1 MSTIATLAVKL
12 IGDITGYTT
21 AMTQAEQKSQKT
33 AASISKNFKDMGKNL
48 TSVGQKA
55 TAGLTLPIVALG
67 AVAINAASDLDET
80 KNKVNVVFGD
90 MSKSVLDWSMTSAT
104 ALGQS
109 REQALAAAG
118 TYGNLFTSL
127 GLGQKPAAE
136 MSMSLVQLA
145 SDLASFNNADP
156 SQVLDA
162 LRSGLSGEVEPLK
175 KFGIAMNESTLKAKA
190 MELGM
195 GDNIQALTEA
205 QKLQL
210 RYAII
215 MGQTATAQGDFA
227 RTSGGLANQQ
237 RILKAQFTDSAA
249 ALGTQ
254 LLPLALKFATFLS
267 GLIQKFSQLS
277 PGMQKF
283 IVIIL
288 AIVAAV
294 GPLLMIIGS
303 IAGGIGAIIP
313 LISALGPAIAAVGAF
328 ITGTAVP
335 AIAALVAAI
344 APVALP
350 ILAIIAVLAL
360 LYLAWKNNWGGI
372 REITAAVWEWLK
384 QAFASGVAFI
394 KGIWTSLQPAI
405 QFVLTFITTIVRAWQ
420 AAFSGDW
427 RRFGEL
433 LRQAWD
439 MVWNLITTV
448 LQTAWQNIKN
458 LFSTEVANIISF
470 FQIDWGSIGRNII
483 EGIANGIR
491 NGIGMIT
498 DAARDA
504 ARAALDAAEGFLGI
518 HSESKVFKMQVGYQ
532 MAAGTAGGFKEGL
545 AKFLQPSFGLLTPSF
560 AASTPTVPGIGG
572 IGGGGSGT
580 VGAFGQSSDERVIN
594 LLEQIL
600 DQVDR
605 VKVGRT
611 VRDAV
616 LQRQG

>member
-12 IGDITGYTT
+12 IGDITGYNS
-21 AMTQAEQKSQKT
+21 AMTQAEQKSKKT
-33 AASISKNFKDMGKNL
+33 AAEIGKSFQNVGKNL

-55 TAGLTLPIVALG
+55 TVGLTLPIVALG

-90 MSKSVLDWSMTSAT
+90 MSKSVLDWSTTSAT

-109 REQALAAAG
+109 REQALAAAA
-118 TYGNLFTSL
+118 TYGNLFVSL

-136 MSMSLVQLA
+136 MSTSLVGLA

-156 SQVLDA
+156 SEVLLA

-175 KFGIAMNESTLKAKA
+175 KFGIAMNEATLKAKA

-195 GDNIQALTEA
+195 GDNIQSLTEA

-215 MGQTATAQGDFA
+215 MRQTATAQGDFA

-237 RILKAQFTDSAA
+237 RILKAQFTDAAA

-254 LLPLALKFATFLS
+254 LLPLALKFVTFLT
-267 GLIQKFSQLS
+267 GLIEKFTHLS

-283 IVIIL
+283 VVIIL

-294 GPLLMIIGS
+294 GPLLMVIGS
-303 IAGGIGAIIP
+303 IASGIGAIIP
-313 LISALGPAIAAVGAF
+313 LVGTLGPALAGIGAF
-328 ITGTAVP
+328 ITGTAIP
-335 AIAALVAAI
+335 AIASLVAAL
-344 APVALP
+344 APIILP

-372 REITAAVWEWLK
+372 QEKTAAVWEWLK
-384 QAFASGVAFI
+384 NAFAGGVEFI
-394 KGIWTSLQPAI
+394 KSIWTSLQPAI
-405 QFVLTFITTIVRAWQ
+405 QFVLTLITTIVRAFQ
-420 AAFSGDW
+420 AAFNGDW
-427 RRFGEL
+427 YRFGEL

-439 MVWNLITTV
+439 MVWKLMTTI
-448 LQTAWQNIKN
+448 LQTAWQNFKTILSNAVTNIIN
-458 LFSTEVANIISF
+458 LFR
-470 FQIDWGSIGRNII
+470 IDWGQVGRNII

-491 NGIGMIT
+491 NGAGMIVE
-498 DAARDA
+498 AARSA
-504 ARAALDAAEGFLGI
+504 ARAALEAAKGFLGI
-518 HSESKVFKMQVGYQ
+518 HSPSQLFEMQVGWQ
-532 MAAGTAGGFKEGL
+532 MAAGAARGWERGINQLLPMTMPQL
-545 AKFLQPSFGLLTPSF
+545 AP
-560 AASTPTVPGIGG
+560 AAATVPGLGGG
-572 IGGGGSGT
+572 IGAGAGGTG
-580 VGAFGQSSDERVIN
+580 GAFGQTNDERVIN

-600 DQVDR
+600 DNVDR

-616 LQRQG
+616 LQRSE